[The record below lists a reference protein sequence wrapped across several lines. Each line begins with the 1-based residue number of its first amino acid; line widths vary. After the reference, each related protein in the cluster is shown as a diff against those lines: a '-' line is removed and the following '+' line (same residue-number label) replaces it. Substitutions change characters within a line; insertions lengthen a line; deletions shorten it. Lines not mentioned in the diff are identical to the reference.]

1 MRINNVNIEKIK
13 KNAFKLCVGVVLGV
27 NIISNPVVV
36 GGDVPE
42 KIVADMTLEEKM
54 ATRGGVHIYF
64 ENTELINNE
73 EDWVTFFDDNQ
84 EGFGFV
90 SSDERDFLITFEPGK
105 YNFYLEKFDAY
116 GSFVINE
123 PGEVINLVI
132 DYKDK
137 DFNIIKDNV
146 NKKVLNK

>member
-1 MRINNVNIEKIK
+1 MMINNVNIGKIK

-27 NIISNPVVV
+27 KIISNPMVV

-42 KIVADMTLEEKM
+42 KVVADMTLEEKM

-105 YNFYLEKFDAY
+105 YNFYLDNFDAY
-116 GSFVINE
+116 GEFVIDK
-123 PGEVINLVI
+123 PGEIINLVI
-132 DYKDK
+132 NYKDK
-137 DFNIIKDNV
+137 NYYIIKNN
-146 NKKVLNK
+146 NKILSK